1 MDLWTAVN
9 KTSNKRLA
17 ASSDKNLRERILTVD
32 PTEHPG
38 DWDIIQGSTA
48 TDKGRV
54 LELIEGADPI
64 QTKIS
69 SATYYVDGGVV
80 MKRREKGK

>member
-9 KTSNKRLA
+9 KTTNKRFA

-32 PTEHPG
+32 PVEHAG
-38 DWDIIQGSTA
+38 DWDVIQGSTA
-48 TDKGRV
+48 TDKTRV

-64 QTKIS
+64 QTTLS
-69 SATYYVDGGVV
+69 TATYYVDGGAVT
-80 MKRREKGK
+80 KRREKGK